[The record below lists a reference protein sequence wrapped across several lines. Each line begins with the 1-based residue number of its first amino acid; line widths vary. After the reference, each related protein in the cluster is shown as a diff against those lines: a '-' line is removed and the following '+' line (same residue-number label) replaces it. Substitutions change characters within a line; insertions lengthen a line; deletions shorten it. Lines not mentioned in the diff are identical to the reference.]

1 MSHAFAHYSD
11 ARAHSPAPIEEISA
25 GSSGGLCLA
34 LRRVRYDLAASFA
47 ASSASSLPGTPTCA
61 GIQCIEIR
69 ASSSRAL
76 STISLTM
83 NWPERPRGL
92 ASVLIAD

>member
-1 MSHAFAHYSD
+1 VSHAFAHYSD
-11 ARAHSPAPIEEISA
+11 ARAHSPAEISA
-25 GSSGGLCLA
+25 GSSGPCLA
-34 LRRVRYDLAASFA
+34 LRRVGYDLAASFA

-61 GIQCIEIR
+61 GIQCIEIG